1 MDKNPQQREVPQS
14 AVPVGAFRQGNV
26 PTVERGI
33 ISGDNVQ
40 FGRLRHRSRLS
51 QSESSGAEDERL
63 GSSVES
69 SGIYGQSPVLRGLQA
84 EAVWY
89 NRNMYEQ
96 AEGNYQRRVSS
107 NGNGPLSSSPRS
119 PNTRGSLTF
128 HSRRGQDPQ
137 SDQGPAV
144 TAVKASGTP
153 RRQSGRGR
161 NRTSSETEQGSKGSS
176 GAHSRKRGFSE
187 TESRPRW
194 DKYDPSHTENM
205 CVRLI

>member
-1 MDKNPQQREVPQS
+1 MDRNPQQREVPQS
-14 AVPVGAFRQGNV
+14 AVPVGAFRQANV

-63 GSSVES
+63 GSSVEA
-69 SGIYGQSPVLRGLQA
+69 SGVYGRSPVLQGLQA

-89 NRNMYEQ
+89 NRNIYEQ
-96 AEGNYQRRVSS
+96 AEGNYQRRVAS

-119 PNTRGSLTF
+119 PNARGSLTF
-128 HSRRGQDPQ
+128 HSRRSQEPQ
-137 SDQGPAV
+137 PDQGPAV
-144 TAVKASGTP
+144 TTVKASGTP
-153 RRQSGRGR
+153 HHQAGRGR
-161 NRTSSETEQGSKGSS
+161 NRTSSETEQGSKGSR
-176 GAHSRKRGFSE
+176 GAHPRKRGFSE

-194 DKYDPSHTENM
+194 DKYDTSHTENE
-205 CVRLI
+205 CVWLI